1 MWAFE
6 DLLPATVDPEFAHLR
21 GNDRFRRARISQLE
35 KVADK
40 LEGEIDES
48 DETLKKLEK
57 MFGDD
62 GEYESQYARL
72 GPPNT
77 SVQQSKTNLEKEEEA
92 IGGEIKSAW
101 ELLAELEN
109 HVNTKP

>member
-1 MWAFE
+1 MS
-6 DLLPATVDPEFAHLR
+6 TNHS
-21 GNDRFRRARISQLE
+21 I
-35 KVADK
+35 
-40 LEGEIDES
+40 
-48 DETLKKLEK
+48 
-57 MFGDD
+57 
-62 GEYESQYARL
+62 ARL